1 MKKIRFI
8 LSIAIVFSLFQQLF
22 ADGKGFESA
31 QFEEKETVIPY
42 RFQHFEGKDVPCLF
56 VFLHGNS
63 ASGTDNEKQL
73 EKDTL
78 LNAVSYIEKNKI
90 NAFVLA
96 PQSPTDISWIKLSA
110 DVRTLVQDF
119 AEKNGV
125 AQDRILLVGE
135 SKGAA
140 GLWFLLNRYP
150 GFARKA
156 VALASAPK
164 DVKTENLLK
173 TGIYGIVGDKDTVG
187 SKKGQKLE
195 GSVTPKI
202 RDTKSVIEALQKK
215 NGDAHMKILK
225 GADHYET
232 CRIGLS
238 DDVLDWLFSE

>member
-1 MKKIRFI
+1 MRKIRLI
-8 LSIAIVFSLFQQLF
+8 LLMAITFSLFQQLF
-22 ADGKGFESA
+22 ADVKGFESA
-31 QFEEKETVIPY
+31 QFDGKTTVIPY
-42 RFQHFEGKDVPCLF
+42 RFQHFEGKDVPSIF

-96 PQSPTDISWIKLSA
+96 PQSPADISWVKLSA

-119 AEKNGV
+119 AKKNGI

-164 DVKTENLLK
+164 DVKTENLMK
-173 TGIYGIVGDKDTVG
+173 TGIYGIIGDMDTVG
-187 SKKGQKLE
+187 SKKEQKQE

-202 RDTKSVIEALQKK
+202 RDTSSVIEALQKK
-215 NGDAHMKILK
+215 GGDAHMKILK

-238 DDVLDWLFSE
+238 NDVLDWLFSE